1 MPPSED
7 NLSVEETEALTR
19 AKLGDLRKK
28 LNSESWSVNMETLL
42 ADWGEKAAGL
52 RFMHAH
58 SGGSWRTFGNHLAVT
73 SIIVTSIASSMSLV
87 ATSVEDPQTKNGI
100 LFSVGGIGLLSAL
113 IQSFKKFYNAEEK
126 AAEHTSVSKQFGS
139 FYRYI
144 LLQLSMARED
154 RDPCDVLTTYALKE
168 YERLQQEAPSLG
180 SKSIDAFKA
189 KFSDTEQSVPDV
201 AEDRFVINVATPPTT
216 ITKENEKKNLIDASN
231 ILLET
236 FNNNRN

>member
-1 MPPSED
+1 MPATED

-28 LNSESWSVNMETLL
+28 INSESWSVNMETLL

-52 RFMHAH
+52 RFMHSH

-87 ATSVEDPQTKNGI
+87 ATSVEDPQVKNGI
-100 LFSVGGIGLLSAL
+100 LFGVGGVGLLSAL

-168 YERLQQEAPSLG
+168 YERLQQEAPALG
-180 SKSIDAFKA
+180 SKSITAFKA

-201 AEDRFVINVATPPTT
+201 AEDRFVINVATPSKIT
-216 ITKENEKKNLIDASN
+216 IKEDEKKALIDSSN
-231 ILLET
+231 VLLQT
-236 FNNNRN
+236 LNSNKV

>member
-1 MPPSED
+1 MPASED

-28 LNSESWSVNMETLL
+28 INSESWSVNMETLL

-52 RFMHAH
+52 RFMHSH

-87 ATSVEDPQTKNGI
+87 ATSVEDPQVKNGI
-100 LFSVGGIGLLSAL
+100 LFGVGGVGLLSAL

-144 LLQLSMARED
+144 LLQLSMSRED

-168 YERLQQEAPSLG
+168 YERLQQEAPALS
-180 SKSIDAFKA
+180 SKSITAFKS

-201 AEDRFVINVATPPTT
+201 AEDRFVINVAPPPNTL
-216 ITKENEKKNLIDASN
+216 TKENEKKNLIDTSN
-231 ILLET
+231 VLLKSISK
-236 FNNNRN
+236 

>member
-1 MPPSED
+1 MPISED
-7 NLSVEETEALTR
+7 NLTVEESEALTR

-28 LNSESWSVNMETLL
+28 LNSESWTGNMETLL

-52 RFMHAH
+52 GFMHAH

-73 SIIVTSIASSMSLV
+73 SIVVTSIASSMSLV
-87 ATSVEDPQTKNGI
+87 ATSVEDPQLKNGI
-100 LFSVGGIGLLSAL
+100 LFGVGGVGLLSAL

-126 AAEHTSVSKQFGS
+126 AAEHSSVSKQFCS

-144 LLQLSMARED
+144 LLQLSMSRED

-168 YERLQQEAPSLG
+168 YERLQQEAPALG

-201 AEDRFVINVATPPTT
+201 AEDRFVINVAPAPK
-216 ITKENEKKNLIDASN
+216 IPIKENEKKILIDSSN

-236 FNNNRN
+236 LNNNN

>member
-1 MPPSED
+1 MPISED
-7 NLSVEETEALTR
+7 NLSAEETEALTR
-19 AKLGDLRKK
+19 AKLGDIRKK
-28 LNSESWSVNMETLL
+28 LNSESWSDNMETLL

-52 RFMHAH
+52 RFMHSH

-100 LFSVGGIGLLSAL
+100 LFGVGGIGLLSAL

-144 LLQLSMARED
+144 LLQLSMSRED

-168 YERLQQEAPSLG
+168 YERLQQEAPSLS
-180 SKSIDAFKA
+180 SKSIIAFKS

-201 AEDRFVINVATPPTT
+201 AEDRFVITVAPPPKA
-216 ITKENEKKNLIDASN
+216 IIEKEEKKLLIDTSN
-231 ILLET
+231 ILLKSIST
-236 FNNNRN
+236 